1 MVAIDRSA
9 GAKGQHFYAE
19 RRAAAQRIGSIPWLR
34 LPNHDAAQ
42 HALRRKFMPLHPLAF
57 ATVSLLFATAC
68 CERDSMSALSSN
80 IAPQKASHYV
90 SLRGNDAN
98 PGTAAQPWR
107 TLRHALTQ
115 LRAGST
121 LWIAGGVYRERGLD
135 VALRGDEKLPIQIR
149 SAFGERATIDA
160 ALPGFEDAPERAWI
174 PHDPLRSVWRSSQP
188 IPGLSVV
195 YGRLPKDDSGRA
207 LVPYASYAAL
217 TSQNENFDPSGIYY
231 CGPGLFYD
239 ATTGVIYAR
248 MQPSRVQTATRQAH
262 PRNEDPRKLSLR
274 IYAAGAA
281 LRLAPGSHHVDVRGI
296 DIGGAEYGIELANGT
311 ANITAQDCDL
321 EAGRYAVLAR
331 GGHHDLSF
339 GQIRS
344 DGRFPP
350 WVARSDVKEPSIG
363 PPANLMQ
370 GAAFQL
376 EGAIAR
382 VTIDECTLQDCFD
395 GIDTLAAV
403 SSLEI
408 ANTSFV
414 GMRDDAIEIASNAHH
429 VDVHDNQILSCCS
442 AISWNGH
449 IAPQA
454 ADAGTKWIHHNV
466 IDTRATA
473 FYGRADPTGT
483 LPTSWRG
490 PLSDGMATGRPFNLH
505 DTSNINGPDPWKVY
519 RNTVVAGVDV
529 DGDGIGIAYRFAP
542 VDPSRPHEVIDNV
555 FVLHG
560 DQCMLRHARV
570 HDGSQVFDGNVW
582 ARFGASATTPL
593 MRQCDNNAVIA
604 DFASWNTF
612 AISSHATA
620 ARAHYMPGW
629 EANGAEGDPQFDAN
643 LHPRR
648 GGLADGDGVPL
659 AARPWPGA
667 TRGGWRGALAPR

>member
-1 MVAIDRSA
+1 
-9 GAKGQHFYAE
+9 
-19 RRAAAQRIGSIPWLR
+19 
-34 LPNHDAAQ
+34 
-42 HALRRKFMPLHPLAF
+42 MPLHPIAI
-57 ATVSLLFATAC
+57 AMASVLLATAC
-68 CERDSMSALSSN
+68 CERDSMAALTSRV
-80 IAPQKASHYV
+80 ALPATSHYV

-107 TLRHALTQ
+107 TLKHSLAQ

-121 LWIAGGVYRERGLD
+121 LWIGGGVYRERGLD
-135 VALRGDEKLPIQIR
+135 VALRGADTRPILIR
-149 SAFGERATIDA
+149 SRFSERAKIDA
-160 ALPGFEDAPERAWI
+160 ALPLFEDAPERAWVL
-174 PHDPLRSVWRSSQP
+174 HDPLRSIWRSTQALQ
-188 IPGLSVV
+188 GLGVV

-207 LVPYASYAAL
+207 LVPYANYAAL
-217 TSQNENFDPSGIYY
+217 ASQNENFDPSGIYY

-296 DIGGAEYGIELANGT
+296 DIGGAEYGLELASGV
-311 ANITAQDCDL
+311 ANITTQDCDL

-331 GGHHDLSF
+331 GGHHDLLF
-339 GQIRS
+339 GNIRS

-363 PPANLMQ
+363 PPANLLQ

-382 VTIDECTLQDCFD
+382 VTIHDCALRDCFD
-395 GIDTLAAV
+395 GIDTTDAA

-408 ANTSFV
+408 ANSSFV

-442 AISWNGH
+442 AVSWAGH

-466 IDTRATA
+466 INTRATA

-490 PLSDGMATGRPFNLH
+490 PQRDGMATGRPFNLH
-505 DTSNINGPDPWKVY
+505 DTTNMSGPDPWKVY

-542 VDPSRPHEVIDNV
+542 VDPRRPHEVIDNV

-560 DQCMLRHARV
+560 DQCMLRRARV

-582 ARFGASATTPL
+582 ARFGASPTTPL
-593 MRQCDNNAVIA
+593 VQQCENNGVFA
-604 DFASWNTF
+604 DFVSWSAF
-612 AISSHATA
+612 AASSHAA
-620 ARAHYMPGW
+620 AAGANYAPGW
-629 EANGAEGDPQFDAN
+629 EAVGAEGDPQLDTN

-648 GGLADGDGVPL
+648 GGLADGDGVHL
-659 AARPWPGA
+659 STRPWPGA
-667 TRGGWRGALAPR
+667 ARGGYRGALAPR